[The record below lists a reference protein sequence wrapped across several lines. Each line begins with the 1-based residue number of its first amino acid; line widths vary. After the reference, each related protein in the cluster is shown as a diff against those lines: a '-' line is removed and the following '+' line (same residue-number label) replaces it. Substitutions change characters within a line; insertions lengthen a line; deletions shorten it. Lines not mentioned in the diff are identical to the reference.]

1 MLPDDESE
9 MPDPRPIGATT
20 PDDAGDADTARAQLG
35 DRIGAFTTYTVAAD
49 FLTLREIYSGNFA
62 RMHEE
67 DWARRSERRVVGW
80 TRLQALAHVEAMTLL
95 YNQVIRDTIAGRTAS
110 ITGLSS
116 RTQLKAF
123 NQATIEA
130 RTHIPVE
137 ELVTSFLDALSHAAE
152 LVAPLTVETM
162 LRRVPL
168 PHFSSPPTVA
178 ELFGSSLAHA
188 GIVHATQLAVS
199 RARPIWIYFQPSLMR
214 RQITR
219 FIHLRGLNYWL
230 SRAGQLHAT
239 IAIQIAGQGGG
250 SWIIRL
256 SPEGAQGR
264 IGRARTNDVTFSF
277 PSADLFCRMMC
288 YQTSPWREWFFHRLH
303 VSGNLNLARR
313 TLTLF
318 KP

>member
-1 MLPDDESE
+1 MLPDDQSE
-9 MPDPRPIGATT
+9 IPDRTTIGATT
-20 PDDAGDADTARAQLG
+20 PDDASEADTAIAQLE
-35 DRIGAFTTYTVAAD
+35 DRIGAFTAYTVAAD

-80 TRLQALAHVEAMTLL
+80 TRRQALAHVEAMTHL
-95 YNQVIRDTIAGRTAS
+95 YNQVISDAIAGRIAS

-123 NQATIEA
+123 NQVTIEA
-130 RTHIPVE
+130 RSHIPVE
-137 ELVTSFLDALSHAAE
+137 ELVTSFLDALRHAAE
-152 LVAPLTVETM
+152 LVAPLTVEMM

-168 PHFSSPPTVA
+168 PHFSSAPTVA

-199 RARPIWIYFQPSLMR
+199 RARPIWIYFQPGMMR

-219 FIHLRGLNYWL
+219 FIHLRGLNYWP

-264 IGRARTNDVTFSF
+264 IGRVHTNDVIFSF

>member
-1 MLPDDESE
+1 
-9 MPDPRPIGATT
+9 
-20 PDDAGDADTARAQLG
+20 
-35 DRIGAFTTYTVAAD
+35 
-49 FLTLREIYSGNFA
+49 
-62 RMHEE
+62 
-67 DWARRSERRVVGW
+67 
-80 TRLQALAHVEAMTLL
+80 
-95 YNQVIRDTIAGRTAS
+95 
-110 ITGLSS
+110 
-116 RTQLKAF
+116 LKAF

-130 RTHIPVE
+130 RTHIPAE

-152 LVAPLTVETM
+152 LAAPLTAETM
-162 LRRVPL
+162 LRQVPL

-199 RARPIWIYFQPSLMR
+199 RERPIWIYFQPGMMR

-219 FIHLRGLNYWL
+219 FIHLRGLNYWP

-264 IGRARTNDVTFSF
+264 IGRVRTNDVTFSF